1 MKEMTVSNQKRINEI
16 YRSLKEDLTRCI
28 KYHRKWKPEYV
39 KEYFN
44 TDKRE
49 EIEKQL
55 QVICKPFSD
64 IQKIQISK
72 VISDLHTFYILP
84 QEKWLN
90 KSEKKS

>member
-1 MKEMTVSNQKRINEI
+1 MKEKMTVSNDKRINEI
-16 YRSLKEDLTRCI
+16 YKYLKSDLTNCV
-28 KYHRKWKPEYV
+28 KYRRRNKPELV

-84 QEKWLN
+84 QE
-90 KSEKKS
+90 E

>member
-16 YRSLKEDLTRCI
+16 YRYLKEDLTRCI

-55 QVICKPFSD
+55 QVICKPFSEV
-64 IQKIQISK
+64 QLIQIEK
-72 VISDLHTFYILP
+72 VISDLQTFYILP